1 MFIDTNETDV
11 NLNNL
16 TQLQKQ
22 LMHDIRSTAQADG
35 DGDDDPTP
43 VQLLAASE
51 KCAEQSYHAR
61 TPAGPSGELAAVYR
75 AIGRALSRPV
85 EVSDAPAEGWE
96 AYDRQRHAV
105 RQVGEYQ
112 LYADMDGDWQIRY
125 GRGRLVAAEGRVPE
139 QKNEE
144 GTMRLAQKTAE
155 RELADKL
162 RATLDI
168 LEG

>member
-1 MFIDTNETDV
+1 MFIDANETTV

-35 DGDDDPTP
+35 DGDDDPAP
-43 VQLLAASE
+43 AQLLAASE
-51 KCAEQSYHAR
+51 KCAVNSYGAR

-75 AIGRALSRPV
+75 AIGRALSHPV
-85 EVSDAPAEGWE
+85 EVGDAPASAWVAKGI
-96 AYDRQRHAV
+96 HAT
-105 RQVGEYQ
+105 RTVGDFN
-112 LYADMDGDWQIRY
+112 LYAD
-125 GRGRLVAAEGRVPE
+125 AEGIWSVAHHTTDRRPWAKGRVWE

-144 GTMRLAQKTAE
+144 GTLRLAQRTAE

-162 RATLDI
+162 RATLAL